1 MINDRNVKLK
11 LWSLALVIF
20 FLGGITGAAMHA
32 LYKVKVEG
40 KPPATTSPNPSQQP
54 RMSMSERMKQELN
67 LTDEQSQKIKSIID
81 DSRKEFQRVVKDEC
95 PGIKDMRAKTNER
108 IKSVLTPEQQQKFDE
123 MRQKREAMMKERE
136 KDENKD

>member
-1 MINDRNVKLK
+1 MINDRNMKLK

-20 FLGGITGAAMHA
+20 FLGGITGAAVHA

-40 KPPATTSPNPSQQP
+40 KPAATTTAATNPAQP
-54 RMSMSERMKQELN
+54 TRMSMSEKMKQELN
-67 LTDEQSQKIKSIID
+67 LTDEQTQKIKTIID
-81 DSRKEFQRVVKDEC
+81 DSRKEFHRVIKDEC

-123 MRQKREAMMKERE
+123 MRAKREAMMKERE
-136 KDENKD
+136 KDER